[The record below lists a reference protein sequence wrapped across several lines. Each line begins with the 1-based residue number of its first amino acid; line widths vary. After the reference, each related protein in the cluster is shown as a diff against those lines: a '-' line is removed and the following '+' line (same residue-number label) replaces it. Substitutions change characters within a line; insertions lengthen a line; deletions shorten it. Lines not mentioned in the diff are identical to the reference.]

1 MKIAQIVTRSDNTG
15 GAQVHVRD
23 LSMELQKYGLEVHVL
38 CGGEGPFLE
47 ELRQCGIPV
56 HVIPHLVRAIHPYT
70 DWRAFREIHRTL
82 KELNP
87 ALVGTHTSK
96 AGWLGR
102 LAAWSLD
109 IPVVYTVHGLSFI
122 NTASQP
128 GKKFYI
134 LAEKIAGLVSSRVIT
149 VSEYDQEFCLKHHI
163 LPPDKIITVHNGIPD
178 LPDCGG
184 SDGRT
189 VSAPA
194 KLLMTARLEKP
205 KNHLF
210 LLRALGQLTQRDDWE
225 LDLIGDG
232 PLRDEVEEI
241 IVKLNLVSRV
251 HMLGARNDVP
261 QLLKQADIFI
271 LISDWEGLPLSILE
285 AMRAGLPVIASDVG
299 GVSEVVEDGVNGF
312 LIPKGDAELLKDR
325 LAALLSSEEL
335 RLRMGE
341 ASRKKFQKSFT
352 ISQMVEKTI
361 SVYNSAIARKSPAL
375 PEEPGFN

>member
-1 MKIAQIVTRSDNTG
+1 MKIVQIVTRSDNMG

-38 CGGEGPFLE
+38 CGGKGPFLE

-56 HVIPHLVRAIHPYT
+56 HVIPHLKRAIHPYM
-70 DWRAFREIHRTL
+70 DWCAFWEIYRTL

-122 NTASQP
+122 NTASLP
-128 GKKFYI
+128 GKNFYI

-149 VSEYDQEFCLKHHI
+149 VSESDQEFCLKHHI
-163 LPPDKIITVHNGIPD
+163 LPFDKITTVHNGIPD
-178 LPDCGG
+178 LPDCR

-189 VSAPA
+189 VSAPV
-194 KLLMTARLEKP
+194 KLFMTARLEKP

-210 LLRALGQLTQRDDWE
+210 LLRVLGQLTQRDDWE
-225 LDLIGDG
+225 LDLVGDG
-232 PLRDEVEEI
+232 PLRAEVEEVI
-241 IVKLNLVSRV
+241 IKLNLFSRV
-251 HMLGARNDVP
+251 HVLGARNDVP
-261 QLLKQADIFI
+261 KLLKQADIFM

-299 GVSEVVEDGVNGF
+299 GVKEAVEDDVNGF
-312 LIPKGDAELLKDR
+312 LIPKGDAGLLKDR
-325 LAALLSSEEL
+325 LIALLSSEEL
-335 RLRMGE
+335 RLRMGK
-341 ASRKKFQKSFT
+341 ASRKKFQRGFT

-361 SVYNSAIARKSPAL
+361 SVYNSAIARKSPSL
-375 PEEPGFN
+375 NKIN